1 MRQMGVICLS
11 GIIFLFF
18 LWGVWIVSTFMLKK
32 EDPARLPLAVLSLLL
47 LVFSSVSFS
56 VKSITVNGAAMLL
69 MTGSFMVIS
78 KWPFIKK
85 AYFVFSA
92 LTVMLGYAGS
102 HLLELYDPVWV
113 LIDRKIILSCALYM
127 VGWLLYPSSMFNRFF
142 AIVVGSLL
150 GEVFL
155 GIFLSRWS
163 MPYTVGSMEY
173 LDIFGLT
180 SALLFTSYVLGVF
193 KGTMKQ
199 NAGHRM
205 MH

>member
-1 MRQMGVICLS
+1 MS

-18 LWGVWIVSTFMLKK
+18 LWSLWIVSTFMLHK
-32 EDPARLPLAVLSLLL
+32 ENPARLPIAALSLLL

-56 VKSITVNGAAMLL
+56 VKSITVNGAVILL
-69 MTGSFMVIS
+69 MTGSCMVIS

-92 LTVMLGYAGS
+92 LTVMVGYAGS
-102 HLLELYDPVWV
+102 YLLELYDPVWV
-113 LIDRKIILSCALYM
+113 LIDRKLILSCALYI
-127 VGWLLYPSSMFNRFF
+127 VGWLLYPASMFNRFF
-142 AIVVGSLL
+142 AVVVGSLL

-155 GIFLSRWS
+155 GIFLSQWS
-163 MPYTVGSMEY
+163 IPYTVGSLEY

-180 SALLFTSYVLGVF
+180 SALLFTAYVLGVL

-199 NAGHRM
+199 NAGQRM
-205 MH
+205 MQ